1 MEQRRVTGEAPTQK
15 RILLASLSAMVA
27 ESVTFP
33 IDLTKTRMQ
42 LHGYA
47 PGSASA
53 AHRVGAIGVVSEIM
67 RQEGMMG
74 FYKGLSPAILRH
86 LFYTPIRIIGYEN
99 LKGLIVRSEANNGES
114 LPLVTKALLGGLSG
128 VIAQLLEIL
137 ISKKTYIEFV
147 SFVRRYWSFPKS
159 MENEMVAEAFKKLQ
173 NPYESKTET
182 MNGNSRRGSETES
195 SSSLESNSLRGPGS
209 ARKDRTNNNQDAHKE
224 VMRASA
230 TLENLQLDRKSFQ
243 ASFQ

>member
-1 MEQRRVTGEAPTQK
+1 
-15 RILLASLSAMVA
+15 MVA

-99 LKGLIVRSEANNGES
+99 LKGLIVRSDANNGES
-114 LPLVTKALLGGLSG
+114 LPLATKALLGGLSG
-128 VIAQLLEIL
+128 VMAQVKNPCFLVL
-137 ISKKTYIEFV
+137 T
-147 SFVRRYWSFPKS
+147 
-159 MENEMVAEAFKKLQ
+159 VA
-173 NPYESKTET
+173 
-182 MNGNSRRGSETES
+182 
-195 SSSLESNSLRGPGS
+195 
-209 ARKDRTNNNQDAHKE
+209 
-224 VMRASA
+224 
-230 TLENLQLDRKSFQ
+230 
-243 ASFQ
+243 

>member
-1 MEQRRVTGEAPTQK
+1 
-15 RILLASLSAMVA
+15 MVA

-128 VIAQLLEIL
+128 VIAQVKNVCFLGTLLNRLLHSLTQAFEWFSQKSCFFNL
-137 ISKKTYIEFV
+137 YCRLEFC
-147 SFVRRYWSFPKS
+147 SFF
-159 MENEMVAEAFKKLQ
+159 L
-173 NPYESKTET
+173 
-182 MNGNSRRGSETES
+182 
-195 SSSLESNSLRGPGS
+195 
-209 ARKDRTNNNQDAHKE
+209 
-224 VMRASA
+224 
-230 TLENLQLDRKSFQ
+230 LDSPHTSP
-243 ASFQ
+243 APMA